1 MKKLLSTML
10 LCVLLMNLP
19 ACRTS
24 SLAAQEK
31 ASLDPTSVS
40 ESFSETKSLSET
52 TASTEMTTDSKE
64 PVSAETTEKPSA
76 PNKETNN
83 NGAFRTEG
91 EAAHANDSPAQKP
104 TEPIEKITGPISSAK
119 PKEPVATEPKPTEP
133 KPTEPKPTE
142 PKPTETIPA
151 ETEPATPTKSYSIQ
165 AAMDYGNAYAQ
176 SLGFGTNG
184 ALSPASASYWPPD
197 EQSDSSIAKY
207 GGQAYLNGRVKQCV
221 DAVYEWM
228 AYQHEQ
234 APDNPNYMISNIPV
248 RIYIEYR
255 YTDTT
260 RGDVYWIYVL
270 S

>member
-1 MKKLLSTML
+1 MKKLLSMML

-31 ASLDPTSVS
+31 ASLDPTSIS
-40 ESFSETKSLSET
+40 ESSSETKSLSET

-76 PNKETNN
+76 PNKEANN

-104 TEPIEKITGPISSAK
+104 
-119 PKEPVATEPKPTEP
+119 TEPKPTEP

>member
-1 MKKLLSTML
+1 MKKLLSMML

-40 ESFSETKSLSET
+40 ESSSETKSLSET

-104 TEPIEKITGPISSAK
+104 TEPISSAK

-248 RIYIEYR
+248 RVYIEYR